1 MGLTKMKTKRAVSSG
16 GVIFRRVDKEIQV
29 ALARRGE
36 GKIWCLPKGLIERG
50 ENPQET
56 AVREVEE
63 ETGLRGEIV
72 DKIGQIDYWFYWKPE
87 DTRYHKFVHFYL
99 IEYKSGNVQN
109 HDYEVEE
116 VRWFPIDMAIDLLS
130 YKTEIQI
137 MKKAKEML
145 SKIR

>member
-1 MGLTKMKTKRAVSSG
+1 MKAKRAVSSG
-16 GVIFRRVDKEIQV
+16 GVIFRRVNKEIQV

-36 GKIWCLPKGLIERG
+36 GKIWCLPKGLIEKG
-50 ENPQET
+50 ENPEET

-99 IEYKSGNVQN
+99 IEYRSGDVQN

-116 VRWFPIDMAIDLLS
+116 VKWFPIDMAIDLLS

-137 MKKAKEML
+137 VKKAKEML